1 MSTSNSNY
9 EFDNFSS
16 FLDNWGDKFDKV
28 KNILSYLN
36 TYPETLSTLK
46 LTGIYDPLSIVSEQ
60 MDWVRLCSK
69 FEHPLEK
76 DFFKP
81 YWVPIQ
87 KDSLDFFIDMSDK
100 SYPIFETH
108 FFFFE
113 PYRWYKKF
121 LSTEINEILLAP
133 EENTDLEI
141 LLAKNDEI
149 RWDLVKDL
157 FNERIKL
164 GFQGI
169 SIRTLES

>member
-76 DFFKP
+76 DFF
-81 YWVPIQ
+81 
-87 KDSLDFFIDMSDK
+87 IDMSDK
-100 SYPIFETH
+100 SYPIGGIRNFYQQKLMKYYL
-108 FFFFE
+108 
-113 PYRWYKKF
+113 PQKK
-121 LSTEINEILLAP
+121 IQI
-133 EENTDLEI
+133 
-141 LLAKNDEI
+141 
-149 RWDLVKDL
+149 
-157 FNERIKL
+157 
-164 GFQGI
+164 
-169 SIRTLES
+169 